1 MNVNGSISLADA
13 LRYGYAP
20 LMLLGVN
27 GTGLWLLSGGGEGT
41 VVLMLLTAIGLSF
54 AVERVIP
61 YRPNWNRPRGDAGR
75 DIVHA
80 VVNETANLATV
91 ASLPLAAATMP
102 AFDVWPSS
110 WPFWLQVAGAVL
122 VLDAGITLAHYASH
136 RFALLWH
143 FHAVH
148 HSVRRMYGL
157 NGLMKHPLH
166 QAIEMAAGA
175 TPLLFLGLPHDV
187 ALALVLCTGVQL
199 LLQHSNAD
207 IRLGPFK
214 YLLATNEVH
223 RFHHLASAGLGDV
236 NFGLFTTIW
245 DQMLGTFHWDPARRF
260 ASEDLGVGDR
270 PDYPTEYAAQLLEP
284 FRVP

>member
-61 YRPNWNRPRGDAGR
+61 YRPNWNRPRGDARR

-175 TPLLFLGLPHDV
+175 APLLFLGLPHDV